1 MSFSPFISLH
11 VTIFNNF
18 FHDKK
23 KNRSVLGDPRTNQ
36 HPPLLALGIL
46 FYRWHNVIAARIQLE
61 NPNMSDEDIF
71 QKARR
76 VVIGTLQVK
85 IFFIYIF

>member
-1 MSFSPFISLH
+1 M
-11 VTIFNNF
+11 
-18 FHDKK
+18 
-23 KNRSVLGDPRTNQ
+23 
-36 HPPLLALGIL
+36 
-46 FYRWHNVIAARIQLE
+46 IAARIQLE

-85 IFFIYIF
+85 IFYIYLLNFVL

>member
-1 MSFSPFISLH
+1 MSSISFIIVRDDFKNL
-11 VTIFNNF
+11 
-18 FHDKK
+18 FHSDKSY
-23 KNRSVLGDPRTNQ
+23 SVLGDPRTNQ

-76 VVIGTLQVK
+76 VVIGTLQVCLS
-85 IFFIYIF
+85 YLNSY